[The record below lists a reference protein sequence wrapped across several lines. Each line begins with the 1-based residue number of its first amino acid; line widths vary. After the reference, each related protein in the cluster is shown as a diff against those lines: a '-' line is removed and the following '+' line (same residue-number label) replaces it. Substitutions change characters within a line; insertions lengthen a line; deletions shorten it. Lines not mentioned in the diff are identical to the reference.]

1 MENTENLKFKSL
13 VEMTVYF
20 SQRKYEKFGVCSE
33 VMTGEEIAF
42 YYIENAN
49 EWDFCL
55 MNENKEE

>member
-1 MENTENLKFKSL
+1 MENTENLKFNSL

-20 SQRKYEKFGVCSE
+20 SQRKDEKFGVGSE

-49 EWDFCL
+49 EWDFCI